1 MPTLFT
7 RIINGEIPGRFVYRD
22 DKCVAFLT
30 IAPIQ
35 PGHTLVVPIAEVDH
49 WIDMPPDLAAHTFAV
64 ARKVAAAIQ
73 STFKPRKV
81 GMAIAG
87 LEVNH
92 THLHLIPINE
102 IGDMNFAN
110 QKQNPDPALMDDV
123 MQRLRQSL
131 SFTP

>member
-1 MPTLFT
+1 MATLFT

-35 PGHTLVVPIAEVDH
+35 PGHTLVVPIQEVDH
-49 WIDMPPDLAAHTFAV
+49 WIDMPAELNAHVFAV

-73 STFKPRKV
+73 TEFKPKKV
-81 GMAIAG
+81 GVAIAG

-110 QKQNPDPALMDDV
+110 QKQNPDPTMMDDV
-123 MQRLRQSL
+123 QKRLAAALLR
-131 SFTP
+131 